1 MALSYSLARIPG
13 VRYLQTLS
21 RTRGWPYVV
30 AWAHRVSGLLL
41 VLYAWLHIITLSGLR
56 SPELFERKMDFFAT
70 LMPGFVEW
78 FLAVPVIFHSLNG
91 GRLILYELFG
101 TRNDVVLLKWV
112 LNLCGLYLLLL
123 ALFMTLGNQSVSAI
137 LFWTYCSAVSVILA
151 SLTFTRLKRSG
162 ASLAWKLQRLS
173 GAFLFFM
180 IPAHMLFMHLDPTIG
195 RDVDIIITRMDNAF
209 IKLVDLALVVSLL
222 YHAGYGLLGICRD
235 YIESRAILRGCT
247 IGIVSLMVLFGWV
260 GIKLIILI

>member
-1 MALSYSLARIPG
+1 MALSYALAKIPG
-13 VRYLQTLS
+13 VRSLQALS
-21 RTRGWPYVV
+21 RTHGWPYVV

-101 TRNDVVLLKWV
+101 TRNDTVLLKWV

-137 LFWTYCSAVSVILA
+137 LFWTYCSAVSVILTW
-151 SLTFTRLKRSG
+151 LTFTRLKRSG

-180 IPAHMLFMHLDPTIG
+180 IPAHMLFMHLNFYVG
-195 RDVDIIITRMDNAF
+195 RDVQVITGRLSISSIAF
-209 IKLVDLALVVSLL
+209 IDAILLILVL
-222 YHAGYGLLGICRD
+222 YHGGYGLIGVLKDYLTNRRILMAASWIAMLILVVFGIQG
-235 YIESRAILRGCT
+235 IALLR
-247 IGIVSLMVLFGWV
+247 SF
-260 GIKLIILI
+260 